1 MTSDR
6 NNRTAFVL
14 AGVVVGMVG
23 LAYAAVPLYQLF
35 CQVTGYG
42 GTTQV
47 ALAEE
52 RPVLERVIK
61 VRFSANTHR
70 DMPWEFRPAQ
80 GMQLA
85 RVGEQM
91 LAFFE
96 ARNTSANVITGTAT
110 FNVTPH
116 KAGAYFS
123 KIQCFCFTE
132 QTLAAGASAEMPV
145 TYFIDPAIMDDPGLD
160 DVKEIVLSYTFF
172 RSDDGEGLDGGD
184 AHTKI
189 AENLAH

>member
-1 MTSDR
+1 MTNSK
-6 NNRTAFVL
+6 NNRTALVL
-14 AGVVVGMVG
+14 AGVAVGMVG
-23 LAYAAVPLYQLF
+23 MAYAAVPLYQIF
-35 CQVTGYG
+35 CQITGYG

-47 ALAEE
+47 AQAAE
-52 RPVLERVIK
+52 RPILERVIK

-70 DMPWEFRPAQ
+70 DMPWNFRPLQ
-80 GMQLA
+80 GMQRA

-96 ARNTSANVITGTAT
+96 ATNTTAHVITGTAT

-132 QTLAAGASAEMPV
+132 QTLAPGERADMPV

-172 RSDDGEGLDGGD
+172 RSGKEGETGESKNH
-184 AHTKI
+184 AMV
-189 AENLAH
+189 AENLIK

>member
-1 MTSDR
+1 MTASR
-6 NNRTAFVL
+6 NNRTALVL

-23 LAYAAVPLYQLF
+23 MAYAAVPLYQLF

-47 ALAEE
+47 AEAIE

-61 VRFSANTHR
+61 VRFSASTHR
-70 DMPWEFRPAQ
+70 DMPWEFRPVQ
-80 GMQLA
+80 LMQQP

-91 LAFFE
+91 LAFYE
-96 ARNTSANVITGTAT
+96 ARNQSDAAITGTAT

-123 KIQCFCFTE
+123 KIECFCFTE
-132 QTLAAGASAEMPV
+132 QTLAPGARADMPV

-160 DVKEIVLSYTFF
+160 DVREIVLSYTFF
-172 RSDDGEGLDGGD
+172 RNDVAEEPDN
-184 AHTKI
+184 KRI
-189 AENLAH
+189 AQHVTD

>member
-1 MTSDR
+1 MTNSK
-6 NNRTAFVL
+6 NNRTALVL
-14 AGVVVGMVG
+14 AGVAVGMVG
-23 LAYAAVPLYQLF
+23 MAYAAVPLYQIF
-35 CQVTGYG
+35 CQITGYG

-47 ALAEE
+47 AQAAE
-52 RPVLERVIK
+52 RPILERVIK

-70 DMPWEFRPAQ
+70 DMPWNFRPLQ
-80 GMQLA
+80 GMQRA

-96 ARNTSANVITGTAT
+96 ATNPTAQVITGTAT

-132 QTLAAGASAEMPV
+132 QTLAPGERADMPV

-172 RSDDGEGLDGGD
+172 RSGKEGETGESKNHAMVAD
-184 AHTKI
+184 
-189 AENLAH
+189 NLIK

>member
-1 MTSDR
+1 MTRDR

-70 DMPWEFRPAQ
+70 DMPWEFRPVQ
-80 GMQLA
+80 GMQQA

-96 ARNTSANVITGTAT
+96 ARNNTVEAITGTAT

-172 RSDDGEGLDGGD
+172 RSDQDEGPDGGED
-184 AHTKI
+184 HKRI
-189 AENLAH
+189 AENLSE